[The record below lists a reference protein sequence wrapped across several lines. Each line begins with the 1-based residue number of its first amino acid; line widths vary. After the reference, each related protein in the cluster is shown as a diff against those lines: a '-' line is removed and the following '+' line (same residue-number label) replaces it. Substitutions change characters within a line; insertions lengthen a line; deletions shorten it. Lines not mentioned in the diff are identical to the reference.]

1 MLRSRDEMLAEVRQH
16 LLQAQQLAKK
26 YYDAEHREVQ
36 FQVGDWVWQRLLH
49 RTTQSLHS
57 GTKGKLGPRYA
68 GPFLVQER
76 IGSVAYRLQLPESA
90 RIHDVFHVSLLK
102 QHRGDPPAAPGTL
115 EPVMDGR
122 LLPVPAKVLRAQ
134 PRRGTWQVLVQ
145 WHGFPEDDATWE
157 NLDDFHAAY
166 PNLQPE
172 DELFEKAGRD
182 VMYGQAY
189 TRRGIGPKAH
199 SSYLSR

>member
-1 MLRSRDEMLAEVRQH
+1 
-16 LLQAQQLAKK
+16 
-26 YYDAEHREVQ
+26 
-36 FQVGDWVWQRLLH
+36 VWLRLLY

-57 GTKGKLGPRYA
+57 GTKGKLGPCYA
-68 GPFLVQER
+68 GLFRVQEW

-90 RIHDVFHVSLLK
+90 RIHVSLLK
-102 QHRGDPPAAPGTL
+102 QHRGDPPAVPGTL

-157 NLDDFHAAY
+157 NLDDFRAAY
-166 PNLQPE
+166 PNLQLE
-172 DELFEKAGRD
+172 EELSEKAGRD
-182 VMYGQAY
+182 VMYDQAY
-189 TRRGIGPKAH
+189 TRRNRALG
-199 SSYLSR
+199 